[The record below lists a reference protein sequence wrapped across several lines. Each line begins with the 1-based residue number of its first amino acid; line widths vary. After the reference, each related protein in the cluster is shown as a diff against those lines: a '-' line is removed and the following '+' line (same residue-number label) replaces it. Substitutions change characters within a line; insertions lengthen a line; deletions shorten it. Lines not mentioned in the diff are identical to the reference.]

1 MSGDK
6 SSMDAIS
13 TASFTPALR
22 RQDTGAREVMVQLT
36 RSNTA
41 GSISSEDAEAEELRE
56 LMHGSNLSML
66 SDHQWDLLLKEEAGA
81 QRLDKLRQA
90 LTAATSSV
98 IAPPRLGTE
107 FLRLRRRLALHAAM
121 TRLNRAARVIQR
133 HYRGKRTREMT
144 ARRHRQLAEW
154 NVQSAEKWWQRSNL
168 IPQTLPLSFSH
179 ILRYNIGDQKTETVV
194 SAEENLWSEARPK
207 PDPVE
212 WIRALQSTTDIMP
225 PPQSELHEE
234 VDSGRGDDDDAKDET
249 EAQRV
254 SVTKNWAEELMRSCD
269 EYTDSNEESES
280 GNMMDS
286 VLDVRMEDRI
296 KAPPPDSC
304 PQRQE
309 NKWLGGNKG
318 PGARSRLRMD
328 VRASGDPLLDYPFS

>member
-168 IPQTLPLSFSH
+168 IPQTLLPTTKGSLISGTPLVCVWPEEPQKYRDAVPIRKRREHYPMDKKWDVFCVVCFYCSVIQENVFLTEMKLLSFMKS
-179 ILRYNIGDQKTETVV
+179 IFF
-194 SAEENLWSEARPK
+194 
-207 PDPVE
+207 
-212 WIRALQSTTDIMP
+212 
-225 PPQSELHEE
+225 
-234 VDSGRGDDDDAKDET
+234 
-249 EAQRV
+249 
-254 SVTKNWAEELMRSCD
+254 SCTC
-269 EYTDSNEESES
+269 EYT
-280 GNMMDS
+280 GNIIS
-286 VLDVRMEDRI
+286 
-296 KAPPPDSC
+296 
-304 PQRQE
+304 
-309 NKWLGGNKG
+309 
-318 PGARSRLRMD
+318 
-328 VRASGDPLLDYPFS
+328 